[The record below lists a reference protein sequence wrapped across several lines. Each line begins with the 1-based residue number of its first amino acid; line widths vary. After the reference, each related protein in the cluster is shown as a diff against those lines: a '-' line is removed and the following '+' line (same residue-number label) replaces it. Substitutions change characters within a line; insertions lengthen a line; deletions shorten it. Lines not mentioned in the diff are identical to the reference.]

1 MDITQEAGT
10 AGVVGPDTGPVT
22 LRDVL
27 AANRA
32 HQRAQETEVE
42 KRRRR
47 DELIRAALRQG
58 AATQAEL
65 ARNTGLSDMQVSRIA
80 AGRNSGRTDPPPK

>member
-1 MDITQEAGT
+1 MDMTQEAGA
-10 AGVVGPDTGPVT
+10 AGVNGPDSGPVT

-32 HQRAQETEVE
+32 LARTQETETE

-65 ARNTGLSDMQVSRIA
+65 ARELKLSDMQISRIA
-80 AGRNSGRTDPPPK
+80 SGKSSGRTRPE

>member
-1 MDITQEAGT
+1 MDMTQEAGT

-32 HQRAQETEVE
+32 LARAQETETE
-42 KRRRR
+42 KRRHR
-47 DELIRAALRQG
+47 DDMIRAALRQEV
-58 AATQAEL
+58 ASQAEL
-65 ARNTGLSDMQVSRIA
+65 ARELKLSEMQVSRIRE
-80 AGRNSGRTDPPPK
+80 GKTSGRIRPE